1 MAALVADYTG
11 RSALAEGEA
20 FEPTPE
26 NIERRTTKLTLDSG
40 IEVALLP
47 KQNRGGAVS
56 YVYTFRHGTEA
67 ALAGKSTPAS
77 FAGSML
83 IRGTTER
90 SFMEVVDEINR
101 SKIRGSLS
109 GGAVSVGGTANTV
122 RENLPAALRLLGEL
136 MRQPAFDP
144 DEFELLREERLASME
159 AQQSEPGALV
169 PNAMERHINSRYPEG
184 HVFYVPT
191 FEERIARE
199 QAVAL
204 DEAKAFWSSFYGAE
218 HGTLAIVGDF
228 DPEEI
233 VPVLAEAFGGWRANE
248 TYERIARPFDPVEA
262 VALDIETPDKTNAF
276 MYAAQVLPMRDD
288 HPDYPA
294 LVLADYMLGGG
305 FLNSRLPNR
314 IRQQDGLSYGVG
326 SFFSAGSL
334 DEFGQF
340 MTYAIFA
347 PENAD
352 KVVAAFK
359 EEMARAL
366 ESGFTDEEVTGAKKG
381 YLDTAQNDRANDMTV
396 ALLLADNL
404 FLDRTM
410 DFETQQEAA
419 IAALTPADIHAA
431 LKRHIDLDQI
441 SIFRGGDFANK
452 LLTE

>member
-1 MAALVADYTG
+1 
-11 RSALAEGEA
+11 
-20 FEPTPE
+20 
-26 NIERRTTKLTLDSG
+26 
-40 IEVALLP
+40 
-47 KQNRGGAVS
+47 
-56 YVYTFRHGTEA
+56 
-67 ALAGKSTPAS
+67 
-77 FAGSML
+77 
-83 IRGTTER
+83 
-90 SFMEVVDEINR
+90 
-101 SKIRGSLS
+101 
-109 GGAVSVGGTANTV
+109 
-122 RENLPAALRLLGEL
+122 
-136 MRQPAFDP
+136 
-144 DEFELLREERLASME
+144 ME

-334 DEFGQF
+334 DEFAQF

-366 ESGFTDEEVTGAKKG
+366 ASGFTDEEVTAAKKG

-396 ALLLADNL
+396 AGLLAGNL

-410 DFETQQEAA
+410 DFVTQQEAA

-431 LKRHIDLDQI
+431 LKRHIDLDRI